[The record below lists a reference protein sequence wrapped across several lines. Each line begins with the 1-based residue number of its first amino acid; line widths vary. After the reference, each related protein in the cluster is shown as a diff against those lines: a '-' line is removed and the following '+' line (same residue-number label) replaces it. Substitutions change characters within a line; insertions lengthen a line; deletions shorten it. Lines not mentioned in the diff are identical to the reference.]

1 MADDA
6 QSHRESP
13 ARPPPPDAMPPSGSS
28 GSQGALGHGRRTL
41 AIVACVTAL
50 AGPCLGVWAFSA
62 GAASVNR
69 QTSAQQPQAASSSSS
84 GTVSDGAD
92 AGGGAVTS
100 VDGLASGGRGYW
112 QLEVND
118 RPAAASTPV
127 AAGDRVECDF
137 EDFN

>member
-1 MADDA
+1 M
-6 QSHRESP
+6 
-13 ARPPPPDAMPPSGSS
+13 
-28 GSQGALGHGRRTL
+28 
-41 AIVACVTAL
+41 ACVTAL
-50 AGPCLGVWAFSA
+50 AGLCLGVWAFSA